1 VEVVYFPL
9 DRILE
14 VGKEKMNI
22 ELLELIK
29 KEKPDFFFTVMFTE
43 ELDKEILKEIKRYTK
58 SVAWMCDDHWRF
70 HNYSKNYAPY
80 FSLIITTYSKAVG
93 WYNEAGFTNVIRSQ
107 WACNPDYWY
116 LVDVEKDI
124 DVSFIGQKTR
134 SRERIVDMLRDGGI
148 NVYVRGWGWDGG
160 KATTE
165 EILDIIGRSKINL
178 NINNSLPLFSFKRIA
193 RLFLKRSVNKL
204 KFSFDFWNNIQSV
217 VNMGIPQIKARP
229 FELSGC
235 GAFVI
240 SGYAD
245 DLDSY
250 YKENEEMVFYRTLPD
265 LIYKIKYYLLQE
277 EGRVKIARAGYER
290 TLREHTYEKRF
301 KEILKYA

>member
-1 VEVVYFPL
+1 
-9 DRILE
+9 
-14 VGKEKMNI
+14 
-22 ELLELIK
+22 
-29 KEKPDFFFTVMFTE
+29 
-43 ELDKEILKEIKRYTK
+43 
-58 SVAWMCDDHWRF
+58 
-70 HNYSKNYAPY
+70 
-80 FSLIITTYSKAVG
+80 
-93 WYNEAGFTNVIRSQ
+93 
-107 WACNPDYWY
+107 
-116 LVDVEKDI
+116 
-124 DVSFIGQKTR
+124 
-134 SRERIVDMLRDGGI
+134 
-148 NVYVRGWGWDGG
+148 VRGWGWDGG

-277 EGRVKIARAGYER
+277 VGRVKIARAGYER